1 MPRLRRFHLSK
12 PWRRGLLIGAVT
24 LGVLLCAVFGINA
37 HVCAVGG
44 AHLTDEETAAA
55 GDYDCVIVFGAGVLD
70 DGTLTHI
77 LADRMDTAIALYKNG
92 AADKLLLS
100 GDHGQTD
107 YNEVGSMRD
116 YALQQGVPSE
126 DIFLDHAGFSTYETL
141 YRAKEIFGVKSAVL
155 VTQTYH
161 LYRALYIGE
170 KLSLTVSGVGSDP
183 REYRGKLFREARE
196 IAARNKDFFSCLFW
210 PKPTYLGDAIP
221 ISGDGQVTWD
231 DKTEI

>member
-1 MPRLRRFHLSK
+1 MPRLPRLLRSK
-12 PWRRGLLIGAVT
+12 PWRRGLIACAAV
-24 LGVLLCAVFGINA
+24 LCVLLMAALGINA

-44 AHLTDEETAAA
+44 AHLTDEDTAAQA
-55 GDYDCVIVFGAGVLD
+55 KVDCIIVFGAGVLD
-70 DGTLTHI
+70 DGTLTAI
-77 LADRMDTAIALYKNG
+77 LADRMDTAIRLYKSG

-107 YNEVGSMRD
+107 YDEVGSMRD

-183 REYRGKLFREARE
+183 REYRGKLFREVRE

-210 PKPTYLGDAIP
+210 PEPTYLGDAIP
-221 ISGDGQVTWD
+221 IGGDGQVTWD
-231 DKTEI
+231 DKTAV